1 MARIYH
7 RLLDLTGLV
16 CGLLIIALML
26 GVSADVAVRSFT
38 GRPILWMFEITEY
51 TLLFI
56 PCIGMAWLA
65 REHGHVAITSFVSG
79 MPAGLRR
86 ALAVSTLLLCAAVCA
101 LVAAW
106 SGVVLRQSLARGTAV
121 GMMLRIPE
129 WRVFWVL
136 PFGFGLAAIEFV
148 RLASVNPVP
157 PETAPDH

>member
-1 MARIYH
+1 MTRLYH

-16 CGLLIIALML
+16 CGLLIVALML

-79 MPAGLRR
+79 LPGRPRR
-86 ALAVSTLLLCAAVCA
+86 ALAVATLLLCAVACM
-101 LVAAW
+101 LVAGWA
-106 SGVVLRQSLARGTAV
+106 GVVLRDSLARGTVV
-121 GMMLRIPE
+121 GTMLRIPE
-129 WRVFWVL
+129 WRVFWVV
-136 PFGFGLAAIEFV
+136 PFGFGLAAIEFT
-148 RLASVNPVP
+148 RLALVNPVP
-157 PETAPDH
+157 PEIVPDP